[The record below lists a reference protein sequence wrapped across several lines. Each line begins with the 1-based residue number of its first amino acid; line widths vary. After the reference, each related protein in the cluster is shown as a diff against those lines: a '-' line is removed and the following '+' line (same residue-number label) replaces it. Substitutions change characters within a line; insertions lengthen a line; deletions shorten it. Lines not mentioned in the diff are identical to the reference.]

1 GGGARK
7 RFFRGRKTG
16 SARARA
22 PAAPRARGRGPAV
35 NAKMARTSA
44 VPMTATTFS
53 MRSSRDRAAWTW
65 AATAVPQDGQRPPGL
80 RTRGVPHVGQSTWR
94 RTGTRG
100 TVADAG
106 RQAKAGEDASLSSG
120 GVRLYRPGGVRLL
133 HLRGVRLPQLVVL
146 GLLGPQDDH
155 LPTRLGLGTLLD
167 GAQAPTQVLGL
178 DTEHIA
184 DILKGED
191 PAIVVA
197 LDPLLRILEELLATR
212 IARSREF
219 AEHIDG
225 IFEHCDHQ
233 AALAIV
239 LGPASDPIEVL
250 RGEHRVRREEAGDP
264 VFCSRCDVAIFH

>member
-1 GGGARK
+1 M
-7 RFFRGRKTG
+7 
-16 SARARA
+16 SA
-22 PAAPRARGRGPAV
+22 PAPAYAAIPSTRPRPAV
-35 NAKMARTSA
+35 NAKTARTSA

-80 RTRGVPHVGQSTWR
+80 RTRGVPHVGQSTCR

-100 TVADAG
+100 TVAEAG
-106 RQAKAGEDASLSSG
+106 RQAKAADRVGSAQEAFAPFSSG
-120 GVRLYRPGGVRLL
+120 GVRLL
-133 HLRGVRLPQLVVL
+133 QLVVL

-167 GAQAPTQVLGL
+167 GAQAPAQVLGL
-178 DTEHIA
+178 DAEHIA
-184 DILKGED
+184 DILEGED

-197 LDPLLRILEELLATR
+197 LDPLLRIVEELLATR
-212 IARSREF
+212 IARSREL
-219 AEHIDG
+219 AEHVDG

-250 RGEHRVRREEAGDP
+250 RGEHRVRREEAGHP